1 MCGSSKEI
9 LLLQKWIV
17 KEFLP
22 KTESYN
28 RHPRGK
34 GSPCLLDALHVAGRK
49 DSQNRRHTDLGN
61 REYGQ
66 PKNPSCFSVFSDS
79 KGSYWA
85 LFQVRGE
92 NSLFSGH
99 LWPSHLKPL
108 PYFQCN
114 STSCCSLFSE
124 STSSTGEQSS
134 RCGSGTAAE
143 LLLTH
148 VSETHGLIIRW
159 RYVEPGVGLNDPYL
173 SFPSQDIPQLYNS
186 STCSTVAVIR
196 GHQVWQVA
204 AFTAGYTQDVCTSAT
219 QDIMS

>member
-34 GSPCLLDALHVAGRK
+34 GSPCLLDALHVAGWK

-85 LFQVRGE
+85 LFQVKGE

-108 PYFQCN
+108 PYFQRN
-114 STSCCSLFSE
+114 SKSCCSLFSE

-148 VSETHGLIIRW
+148 ALRDTWSDYQVALCGAWSWTQWSLFVLSIS
-159 RYVEPGVGLNDPYL
+159 RY
-173 SFPSQDIPQLYNS
+173 
-186 STCSTVAVIR
+186 STVV
-196 GHQVWQVA
+196 Q
-204 AFTAGYTQDVCTSAT
+204 F
-219 QDIMS
+219 